1 MTKALSG
8 IRVLDLSRVLAG
20 PWCTQ
25 MLGDLGAE
33 VIKIEQPGK
42 GDDTRSWGPP
52 WHGEGK
58 DRLSGYYLS
67 TNRNKQSVTIDM
79 AKALGQDLIR
89 KLAAQSDVLVE
100 NFKVGGLAKYGLD
113 YESLKAV
120 NPRLIYCSIT
130 GFGQDGPRAAQ
141 PGYDFM
147 IQGLSG
153 MMSVTGDPTTEPQK
167 AGVAYADV
175 MTGLHAVIGILA
187 AINQRHETGR
197 GQHIDLA
204 LFDVAVST
212 LANQALNFLVS
223 GKVPG
228 QSGNAHPNVVP
239 YQAFATRDGH
249 LILAVGNDNQFA
261 RFGTLIGHADW
272 GIDPRF
278 QTNGARVENRV
289 ELTTR
294 IAEIMET
301 RTTTQWVADLE
312 AARIPHGPI
321 NTIEQALADPQAIH
335 RGLITDVAGR
345 PGIASP
351 LRLSDSMHDTGT
363 TPPVLGNDTEETLR
377 RLLGLE
383 PDHITALRSGEVI

>member
-1 MTKALSG
+1 MKALSG
-8 IRVLDLSRVLAG
+8 IRILDLSRVLAG

-33 VIKIEQPGK
+33 IIKVEQPGK

-52 WHGEGK
+52 WHGEGD

-79 AKALGQDLIR
+79 AKAQGQDLIR
-89 KLAAQSDVLVE
+89 QLAAQSDVLVE
-100 NFKVGGLAKYGLD
+100 NFKLGGLAKYGLD
-113 YESLKAV
+113 YESLKAAD
-120 NPRLIYCSIT
+120 PRLIYCSIT

-167 AGVAYADV
+167 TGVAYADV

-223 GKVPG
+223 GTVPR
-228 QSGNAHPNVVP
+228 QFGNAHPNVVP
-239 YQAFATRDGH
+239 YQAFATSDGH
-249 LILAVGNDNQFA
+249 LILAVGNDSQFD
-261 RFGTLIGHADW
+261 RFGALVGRPEW
-272 GIDPRF
+272 GGDPRF
-278 QTNGARVENRV
+278 QTNAARIENRV
-289 ELTTR
+289 DLTTQ
-294 IAEIMET
+294 IAKIMAT
-301 RTTTQWVADLE
+301 RTTAEWVIILE
-312 AARIPHGPI
+312 HAGIPHGPI
-321 NTIEQALADPQAIH
+321 NTIDQALADPQAIH
-335 RGLITDVAGR
+335 RGLVMDVSGR

-351 LRLSDSMHDTGT
+351 LRLSDSMPEATVA
-363 TPPVLGNDTEETLR
+363 PPILGQDTEETLR
-377 RLLGLE
+377 RLLGLD
-383 PDHITALRSGEVI
+383 PDQITTLRSGGII